1 MLDLYTWG
9 TPNGYKAS
17 IMLEECGLPY
27 TVRPVNLRE
36 GQQRTSEFLALNPN
50 AKIPVLVDKKANR
63 TIFESGA
70 ILLYLAELSGLLMP
84 KDMADRYAVIQWLM
98 WQVGGVGPMFGQAS
112 HFARHQPANTYGVE
126 RYQAEA
132 NRLLGVL
139 NEALEQNPYVAGDY
153 SIADI
158 MIFPWVS
165 IGSQILQPLHSH
177 LRDKCPHVMN
187 WMQRMAAKPAVIK
200 GMTIPHPH

>member
-9 TPNGYKAS
+9 TPNGYKVS

-36 GQQRTSEFLALNPN
+36 GQQRTAEFLALNPN
-50 AKIPVLVDKKANR
+50 AKIPVLVDSEAGR

-70 ILLYLAELSGLLMP
+70 ILLYLAEKTGLLMP
-84 KDMADRYAVIQWLM
+84 KDVLGRYAVMQWLM

-112 HFARHQPANTYGVE
+112 HFARHQPGNTYGVE

-132 NRLLGVL
+132 NRLLSVL
-139 NEALEQNPYVAGDY
+139 DGALEQDSYVAGDY

-165 IGSQILQPLHSH
+165 IGCQILKPLDEH
-177 LRDKCPHVMN
+177 LRSACPHVAA
-187 WMQRMAAKPAVIK
+187 WMQRVGARPAVIK
-200 GMTIPHPH
+200 GMTVPHPH